1 MNIPKILTTLEPIWL
16 NGEIVN
22 TYPLSFLIIFF
33 RIKFYKIKRFI
44 KNLALFIGLLTFTFS
59 QEIPNE
65 FLEFQ
70 SQEILYDAGEMW
82 ESHTLLGPIRF
93 QDLKNYDSELRDDS
107 NSLNIKLMG
116 GLHLLNEA
124 MALYGFGH
132 FTYQKYFYAYLYP
145 RIVNNPKKFMRYSGI
160 PRDIPRR
167 SFNSGET
174 DISGIGFQNNW
185 LNFQFGRGRESWG
198 AGNKIQL
205 ALSENSPAYDY
216 GSLRLNFGKLRVKYI
231 HGFLESTEN
240 STNRYI
246 TARGIEWTNQES
258 FIMGISETVIYSG
271 LNRPFDIGYFNPI
284 STHLEI
290 ELNNRLNMQGTSDA
304 NAVWTVS
311 LDWLIK
317 QRLRISGNY
326 LYDEFVLDPDLE
338 INKEH
343 GKAYSLKT
351 VFSLIKTN
359 FMLLNIYSSLI
370 HVGTPTFRHGS
381 GFNNFVVR
389 NKPLGWQYG
398 SDGEQIN
405 FGFNY
410 FNRKD
415 LIARVEIV
423 QRKIGQESISSRPYD
438 SYFDYLKGEFPSG
451 TIDKTSSFIS
461 EIQWWFRPNISLIG
475 NVELKKQTKRE
486 TEIAV
491 ILGFDIFLPKF
502 FNI

>member
-1 MNIPKILTTLEPIWL
+1 MNRTTILINLGMASFK
-16 NGEIVN
+16 GEIIKKFLV
-22 TYPLSFLIIFF
+22 PFLIIWFEVVFPKIRSFF
-33 RIKFYKIKRFI
+33 KY
-44 KNLALFIGLLTFTFS
+44 LTLFFLLLPFTFS

-70 SQEILYDAGEMW
+70 SQKILYDSGESW
-82 ESHTLLGPIRF
+82 KSHTLLGSIRF
-93 QDLKNYDSELRDDS
+93 QDLKNKGSEFKGDSD
-107 NSLNIKLMG
+107 SLNIQLRG
-116 GLHLLNEA
+116 GLHLLNEE
-124 MALYGFGH
+124 MALYGFAH
-132 FTYQKYFYAYLYP
+132 FRYQKYFYAYLYP
-145 RIVNNPKKFMRYSGI
+145 RIVKNSGQFIRYSGLQ
-160 PRDIPRR
+160 RDISRGG
-167 SFNSGET
+167 FNSGET
-174 DISGIGFQNNW
+174 DMSGIGFQNDW
-185 LNFQFGRGRESWG
+185 LNIQFGRGRESWG

-205 ALSENSPAYDY
+205 ALSEKSPAYDY
-216 GSLRLNFGKLRVKYI
+216 GLLGLNFGKLRAKYF
-231 HGFLESTEN
+231 HGFLETIEN
-240 STNRYI
+240 GTNRYI
-246 TARGIEWTNQES
+246 TSRGMEWSNQKS
-258 FIMGISETVIYSG
+258 IIIGISETVIYSG
-271 LNRPFDIGYFNPI
+271 LNRPFDIGYLNPI

-290 ELNNRLNMQGTSDA
+290 ELNNRLNMQGTGDA

-311 LDWLIK
+311 LDLLIK

-326 LYDEFVLDPDLE
+326 LYDEFVLDPDIE

-343 GKAYSLKT
+343 GKAYSFKT

-359 FMLLNIYSSLI
+359 FMLFNIHSSLI

-389 NKPLGWQYG
+389 DKPLGWQYG

-438 SYFDYLKGEFPSG
+438 NYFDYLKGEFPSG
-451 TIDKTSSFIS
+451 TVEKTSSFIS
-461 EIQWWFRPNISLIG
+461 EIQWWFRPNVSFIG

-491 ILGFDIFLPKF
+491 ILGFNIYLPKY